1 MFIWLAS
8 YPKSGNTLVRALL
21 ASYFFSKDGNFNF
34 ETIKNINQ
42 FPNSDLFEKIGIDI
56 KNEKEVLKNYIKAQ
70 ESINQKNSTQF
81 LKTHSYLFNIENNPF
96 TDLNNSL
103 GVIYIIRDPRNV
115 VSSYAHHNSVSIDE
129 AANKLTNSIHMGG
142 NLKSKRVSDRTK
154 VYLGS
159 WSSNFHSWKS
169 FKSTGK
175 YLLIKYEDLINNKK
189 ETFIK
194 ILEFIYRLQKINFT
208 VDTSK
213 LNNVIESTNF
223 DKMKNLEKEEGFIES
238 KIDIKT
244 GKKIPFFNAG
254 PKNNWKKNLDSKIA
268 DKIEKAFKTEMEE
281 LKYL

>member
-34 ETIKNINQ
+34 EIIKNIKQ

-56 KNEKEVLKNYIKAQ
+56 KNEKEVLKNYIKVQ
-70 ESINQKNSTQF
+70 ESINLKKTVQF

-103 GVIYIIRDPRNV
+103 GAIYIIRDPRNV
-115 VSSYAHHNSVSIDE
+115 VSSYAHHFAISIDK
-129 AANKLTNSIHMGG
+129 ACYALTNSINIGG
-142 NLKSKRVSDRTK
+142 DLKSEKVSDRTK

-169 FKSTGK
+169 FKSSGK

-194 ILEFIYRLQKINFT
+194 ILEFIHRLQKVNLT

-213 LNNVIESTNF
+213 LNNAIESTNF
-223 DKMKNLEKEEGFIES
+223 DNMKNLEKEQGFIES
-238 KIDIKT
+238 KINIKT
-244 GKKIPFFNAG
+244 GKKIPFFNLGAN
-254 PKNNWKKNLDSKIA
+254 NNWENLLNNEIRR
-268 DKIEKAFKTEMEE
+268 KIENSFEKEMVE
-281 LKYL
+281 LSYL